1 MQTIEKEQTL
11 ESVTV
16 KASNIADLLTGAAIA
31 GDKGKNAVDSL
42 AAVYLWA
49 TGGTIT
55 ACASDRY
62 RLVAGELEGEG
73 ELAPCAIRLPD
84 IKNIL
89 AAIKGERGD
98 KWGTQPHY
106 EITFTRAG
114 DSLSVAI
121 GGTSLTIQLGTG
133 KFPPYKHLLEGDI
146 APLEGISF
154 NPAFMADFA
163 KVPCS
168 NMAGTMLTMTFTG
181 ERKPIRVTIPHD
193 SIKWEALLM
202 PMKVSK

>member
-1 MQTIEKEQTL
+1 MNTLEKEQTL
-11 ESVTV
+11 ESITV
-16 KASNIADLLTGAAIA
+16 KASDIADLLTGAAIA
-31 GDKGKNAVDSL
+31 ADKGKNAVDSL

-55 ACASDRY
+55 ACATDRY

-73 ELAPCAIRLPD
+73 ELAPSAIRLQD
-84 IKNIL
+84 IKAIL
-89 AAIKGERGD
+89 AAIKAERGD
-98 KWGTQPHY
+98 KWGTQPYY

-133 KFPPYKHLLEGDI
+133 TFPPYKHLIPEESAAI
-146 APLEGISF
+146 EGISF
-154 NPAFMADFA
+154 NPAYMADFA

-168 NMAGTMLTMTFTG
+168 NMAGTMLTMQFSG
-181 ERKPIRVTIPHD
+181 DRKPIKVTIPHD
-193 SIKWEALLM
+193 SIKWAALLM
-202 PMKVSK
+202 PMRTA

>member
-1 MQTIEKEQTL
+1 METMMKEQTL
-11 ESVTV
+11 ESVT
-16 KASNIADLLTGAAIA
+16 ASAADIAALLTGASVAA
-31 GDKGKNAVDSL
+31 DKGKNAIDSL
-42 AAVYLWA
+42 AAVYLSA

-62 RLVAGELEGEG
+62 RLIAGELAGEG
-73 ELAPCAIRLPD
+73 ELAPCAIRLSD
-84 IKNIL
+84 LKAIL
-89 AAIKGERGD
+89 AAIKSERV
-98 KWGTQPHY
+98 QR

-133 KFPPYKHLLEGDI
+133 VFPPYKHLIPSESV
-146 APLEGISF
+146 AVEGISF
-154 NPAFMADFA
+154 NPTYMADFA

-168 NMAGTMLTMTFTG
+168 NMAGAMISVSFTG
-181 ERKPIRVTIPHD
+181 ERKPIKVTIPHD

-202 PMKVSK
+202 PMRTA